1 MESVIWKLFALII
14 LSIKNSLCSYSWLP
28 VPVIKLQFNKLR
40 RYQLSL
46 FDSPFSP
53 TCCAVDELLMSSSIH
68 AVFNSNT
75 STRSCTRNKETSFCN
90 QNILSFV
97 LKKVVC
103 ILTTQF
109 FILTFSTDY
118 WMFFFVCSLS
128 FFILFVHL
136 DVLFFFYSNDDIKN
150 IYHKTMLKC
159 APKSLCAW
167 EAINLVLLCMIS
179 NYFHYSLCNV
189 RSKAHLKCLL
199 QSENTT
205 GKLSPWIMSLIEI
218 YWGVKCIYRNCSSKR
233 CLKDAVQIFSTTMD
247 GDLFYY
253 CIMQVALQWIFL
265 IKKNNCRE

>member
-14 LSIKNSLCSYSWLP
+14 LSIKNSLCSHSWLP

-109 FILTFSTDY
+109 FYSH
-118 WMFFFVCSLS
+118 FFYRLLNV
-128 FFILFVHL
+128 FFRMLPLIFH
-136 DVLFFFYSNDDIKN
+136 FIRSSRRIIFFYSNDDIKN

-159 APKSLCAW
+159 APKSLCA
-167 EAINLVLLCMIS
+167 
-179 NYFHYSLCNV
+179 
-189 RSKAHLKCLL
+189 
-199 QSENTT
+199 
-205 GKLSPWIMSLIEI
+205 
-218 YWGVKCIYRNCSSKR
+218 
-233 CLKDAVQIFSTTMD
+233 
-247 GDLFYY
+247 
-253 CIMQVALQWIFL
+253 
-265 IKKNNCRE
+265 